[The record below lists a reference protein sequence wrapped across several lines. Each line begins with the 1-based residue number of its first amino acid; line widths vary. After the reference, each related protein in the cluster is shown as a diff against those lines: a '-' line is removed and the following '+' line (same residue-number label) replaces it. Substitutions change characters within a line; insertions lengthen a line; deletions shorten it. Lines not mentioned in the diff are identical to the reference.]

1 MPPQACHITTPLIPP
16 AWCCLLFSHPDRAL
30 VRFFIEGITQGF
42 RIGHCPSLSSLK
54 SARKN
59 MKSALLH
66 EDVIDDYLAT
76 EVREQRVVGPLP
88 LHDYGLKEVH
98 INRFGVIPKAHQP
111 DKWRLIVDLS
121 HPKEASVNSGII
133 KQLCSMSYTTVD
145 NATQKVIS
153 LGPGTHLAKIDIKS
167 AFRLIP
173 VHPADRH
180 LLAMKWREAIY
191 IDTCLPFGLRSAPKI
206 FNVLADLLE
215 WILLNQGVSFIMH
228 YLDDYL
234 TIGPPNSPICHQNL
248 QLLIEVCGMLG
259 IPLATHKVEGPS
271 TELEF
276 LGIMIDTVRME
287 VRLPDIKLERTRATV
302 SEWLHKKNA
311 KKREILSIVGVLQ
324 HAAKV
329 VRPGRIFVGRMYSAA
344 AKLRELDH
352 YTRLDQDFRSD
363 LYWWHRFLSRWNGI
377 SFLPPKNSPTLT
389 IQTDASG
396 SWGCGGFLAGI
407 IWFQLQWST
416 EWMPQ
421 TIMAKEL
428 LPIVI
433 SCAVWGPILSR
444 RSVKFQCDNMGV
456 VKAVEKGSSKELV
469 VPHLLRLM
477 WFFVAHY
484 DIDIHIEHI
493 AGAENIAADNLS
505 RNMMLQFFSSNP
517 QADRL
522 PTPLPQELIRIVSVT
537 PPDWTSPL
545 FSQLFNTII
554 SKV

>member
-42 RIGHCPSLSSLK
+42 RIGHCPSLSLLK
-54 SARKN
+54 SARKK

-98 INRFGVIPKAHQP
+98 INRFGVKPKAHQP

-153 LGPGTHLAKIDIKS
+153 LGPGTHLAKIDINS

-180 LLAMKWREAIY
+180 LLAMKWRDAIY

-234 TIGPPNSPICHQNL
+234 TIGPPNSPI
-248 QLLIEVCGMLG
+248 
-259 IPLATHKVEGPS
+259 
-271 TELEF
+271 
-276 LGIMIDTVRME
+276 
-287 VRLPDIKLERTRATV
+287 
-302 SEWLHKKNA
+302 
-311 KKREILSIVGVLQ
+311 
-324 HAAKV
+324 
-329 VRPGRIFVGRMYSAA
+329 
-344 AKLRELDH
+344 
-352 YTRLDQDFRSD
+352 
-363 LYWWHRFLSRWNGI
+363 
-377 SFLPPKNSPTLT
+377 
-389 IQTDASG
+389 
-396 SWGCGGFLAGI
+396 
-407 IWFQLQWST
+407 
-416 EWMPQ
+416 

-517 QADRL
+517 QADCL
-522 PTPLPQELIRIVSVT
+522 PTPLPQELIRIVSVA